1 MITKDNADDILKT
14 ATEHI
19 SGLGKSGGKPAGN
32 VVNYI
37 INNIALLSKET
48 VSEFC
53 ETLGV
58 IKKNNLYDELLCDR
72 AVSAKLGKSESA
84 SETDEL
90 VMPDGSI
97 RVDRV
102 NVSLS
107 VGSRFIFGNNNRLW
121 RILEV
126 DEEKNTM
133 LVISDKA
140 VCKNKYHEKEE
151 PITWEQCTL
160 REWLNEEFIN
170 EEFSEEE
177 REAILVSHLK
187 NPDNPRFGTKGG
199 NDTDDKIFLLSIEE
213 VLQYFKDDDRI
224 LHSMWWLRSSGSKSS
239 FAAYACSHGDV
250 DTYGSY
256 VTDHSAVRPAFRVD
270 LQSEIFRSRIIDH
283 DSSLK
288 IQASQIIIEGT
299 KLIESSLTATK
310 IIIPEGVTIIGGN
323 AFENCKKLKNVKIP
337 NEYYEYYKTG
347 EYPIIKTEGSREAAE

>member
-1 MITKDNADDILKT
+1 MKKTIQTPLVELELKPGV
-14 ATEHI
+14 
-19 SGLGKSGGKPAGN
+19 SFFYGKH
-32 VVNYI
+32 
-37 INNIALLSKET
+37 
-48 VSEFC
+48 F
-53 ETLGV
+53 
-58 IKKNNLYDELLCDR
+58 
-72 AVSAKLGKSESA
+72 
-84 SETDEL
+84 
-90 VMPDGSI
+90 
-97 RVDRV
+97 
-102 NVSLS
+102 
-107 VGSRFIFGNNNRLW
+107 W
-121 RILEV
+121 RILDV
-126 DEEKNTM
+126 DEKTKTM

-213 VLQYFKDDDRI
+213 VLQYFKNDDDRAAENI
-224 LHSMWWLRSSGSKSS
+224 WWLRSPGWDSSDAALVKWNGSLDIFDS
-239 FAAYACSHGDV
+239 YYGT
-250 DTYGSY
+250 TYR
-256 VTDHSAVRPAFRVD
+256 TNAVRPAFRID
-270 LQSEIFRSRIIDH
+270 LRSEIFRSRIIDH

-288 IQASQIIIEGT
+288 IQASQTIIEGT